1 MGNSGS
7 RLHPRHTS
15 VVHTMINIH
24 HRGRLVPTLVL
35 HSHRFHRLVF
45 LFLLHR
51 IITFTA
57 ISSTSN
63 KGTILHSPSRRLAMV
78 RARREY
84 HTTFVLPHARGQL
97 RLPHK

>member
-7 RLHPRHTS
+7 RLHPRHPS
-15 VVHTMINIH
+15 VAHTMINIH

-35 HSHRFHRLVF
+35 HSNRSYRLVF

-51 IITFTA
+51 IIFTVT
-57 ISSTSN
+57 ISS
-63 KGTILHSPSRRLAMV
+63 KRAILYSLSSRLATV
-78 RARREY
+78 RAQREY
-84 HTTFVLPHARGQL
+84 HTTFVLHHARGQP